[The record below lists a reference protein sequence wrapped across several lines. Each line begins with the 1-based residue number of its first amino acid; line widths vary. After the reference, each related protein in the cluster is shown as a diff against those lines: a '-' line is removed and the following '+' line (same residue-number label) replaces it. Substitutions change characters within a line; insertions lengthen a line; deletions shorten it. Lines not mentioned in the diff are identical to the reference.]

1 MNMAKNVHVGVFFK
15 KLLGIDGQ
23 PTGEKEIFLP
33 RTLSNL
39 VYRQDGSTVE
49 QALSESNVP
58 TFANWAAYQA
68 ALSAGTVSP
77 NSLVIIENEI

>member
-1 MNMAKNVHVGVFFK
+1 MAKNVNVGVFFK

-33 RTLSNL
+33 RTLSDL

-49 QALSESNVP
+49 EALNEVSVP
-58 TFANWAAYQA
+58 SFANWAAYQA
-68 ALSAGTVSP
+68 ALTAGTVSA